1 MRKKNALLITIIT
14 IIVLITGC
22 TNVTKRIDNNNQL
35 SNFRENW
42 DNIINDKEEFNN
54 SQLIDAN
61 VGVFN
66 IRIASDLEEV
76 LKFRFE
82 FVAKNNNT
90 YNLYEYNQDKSKYNL
105 TLREKIKESYIDT
118 GLTVTDSMDIFDSI
132 DMQLISS
139 LFKEK
144 GEFFE
149 ISFQGLYTDDD
160 YITDIQNNN
169 IQSFLYDNST
179 IVPISD
185 KDVLSN
191 DTTLIKCLVSNY
203 HAENN
208 NYTSIEDIIL
218 YIKK

>member
-22 TNVTKRIDNNNQL
+22 TNVTKKIDNNNQF
-35 SNFRENW
+35 SNIRENW

-66 IRIASDLEEV
+66 IRISSDLEEV
-76 LKFRFE
+76 LKLRFE
-82 FVAKNNNT
+82 FATKNNNT

-105 TLREKIKESYIDT
+105 TLREKIKESYIDI
-118 GLTVTDSMDIFDSI
+118 GLTVTDSMDIFDRI

-160 YITDIQNNN
+160 YIIDIQNNN
-169 IQSFLYDNST
+169 IQAFLYDNST

>member
-1 MRKKNALLITIIT
+1 MRKKNALLITIII

-22 TNVTKRIDNNNQL
+22 TNVTKKIDNNNQF

-54 SQLIDAN
+54 SQLIDVN

-66 IRIASDLEEV
+66 IRISSNLEEV